1 MGNERICGDEN
12 VRAGNEYRHEQGSE
26 ALKERFEALFVVV
39 VQDGESRKRL
49 SDCIVEC
56 RRYPPHASVTF
67 TQLYELARRIL
78 NQPVRRVSH
87 DGMNRIRSGIL
98 QPLEGVAEND
108 SGAST
113 VSEPTELRVCRPVMM
128 STGYHD
134 PTRYAERLT
143 VAVIPLHTLS

>member
-1 MGNERICGDEN
+1 MGNEWIRGDED

-49 SDCIVEC
+49 ADGVVER
-56 RRYPPHASVTF
+56 RRYAPHASVTF

-108 SGAST
+108 SG
-113 VSEPTELRVCRPVMM
+113 RVHCQ
-128 STGYHD
+128 
-134 PTRYAERLT
+134 
-143 VAVIPLHTLS
+143 